1 MKIEHTQISGFNAAI
16 RGMRNPMNSWNLSDT
31 DFSQDNNHFIFGEKD
46 NELAKKLI
54 KAGKDHRKFL
64 RLIHISVDL
73 TLPRYIWTE
82 LDTYKVSTVRA
93 SCSTMHKLGSED
105 LVPSDF
111 QDENVLENTLY
122 HINELAKRYRDKK
135 EVSVLRDMKQILPEG
150 FLQKATFDMNY
161 ETAIAIYFGRKNHRM
176 IEWTQEI
183 CPWIKSL
190 PMMEEWLEIIIN

>member
-1 MKIEHTQISGFNAAI
+1 MKIENTEISGFKAAI
-16 RGMRNPMNSWNLSDT
+16 RGMRNPMNSWSLSDT
-31 DFSQDNNHFIFGEKD
+31 DINQESSNFIFGEKD

-54 KAGKDHRKFL
+54 KSGKDHRKFL
-64 RLIHISVDL
+64 RLIHVSVDL

-93 SCSTMHKLGSED
+93 SCSTMHKLGSEP

-111 QDENVLENTLY
+111 QDEKVLENTLY

-150 FLQKATFDMNY
+150 FLQKATFDMSY
-161 ETAIAIYFGRKNHRM
+161 ETAMTIYFGRKNHRM
-176 IEWTQEI
+176 TEWTESI
-183 CPWIKSL
+183 CPWIESL
-190 PMMEEWLEIIIN
+190 PMMAEWLKIQ